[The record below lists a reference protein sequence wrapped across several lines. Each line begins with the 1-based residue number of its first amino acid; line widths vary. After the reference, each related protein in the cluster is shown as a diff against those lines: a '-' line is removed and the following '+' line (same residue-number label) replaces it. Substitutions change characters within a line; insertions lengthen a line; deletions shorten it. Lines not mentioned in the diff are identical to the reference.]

1 MATICSTCQT
11 LTSFYNCLYDAI
23 NIVSTDTVENVFAA
37 VNHIFYVNFV
47 FIQATNFSLITVTS
61 LEFLHFNGCCN
72 QEMGLLIIYEILIVS
87 FSLSLKNKIFPR
99 KLYILFCITC
109 VFNAF
114 VLQDL
119 LDQKFFE
126 TYGIR
131 YL

>member
-37 VNHIFYVNFV
+37 VNHTFYVNFV
-47 FIQATNFSLITVTS
+47 LIQATNFSLITVTS

-87 FSLSLKNKIFPR
+87 FGLSLKNKIF
-99 KLYILFCITC
+99 KALYFIL
-109 VFNAF
+109 
-114 VLQDL
+114 
-119 LDQKFFE
+119 
-126 TYGIR
+126 Y
-131 YL
+131 YLRF